1 MYIYI
6 YGGSALR
13 SSVII
18 STGQMYIHFSNVLV
32 AHVAHEAIY
41 NIKYLLYIYV
51 YIYTRVYIV
60 CENIIT
66 RYYRYKKH
74 TTTHEA
80 TWTHLSNFIG
90 RNHRSNKVEKN
101 LNYSFGLNYTECK
114 R

>member
-60 CENIIT
+60 CKNISRDIIDIRNILRHMKLHGLIYPT
-66 RYYRYKKH
+66 LLEGIIVQTKLKK
-74 TTTHEA
+74 
-80 TWTHLSNFIG
+80 I
-90 RNHRSNKVEKN
+90 
-101 LNYSFGLNYTECK
+101 
-114 R
+114 

>member
-18 STGQMYIHFSNVLV
+18 STGQIYIHFSNVLV

-60 CENIIT
+60 CKNISRDIIDIRNILRHMKLHGLIYPT
-66 RYYRYKKH
+66 LLEGIIVQTKLKK
-74 TTTHEA
+74 
-80 TWTHLSNFIG
+80 I
-90 RNHRSNKVEKN
+90 
-101 LNYSFGLNYTECK
+101 
-114 R
+114 

>member
-60 CENIIT
+60 CKNISRDII
-66 RYYRYKKH
+66 
-74 TTTHEA
+74 E
-80 TWTHLSNFIG
+80 I
-90 RNHRSNKVEKN
+90 
-101 LNYSFGLNYTECK
+101 
-114 R
+114 

>member
-6 YGGSALR
+6 WGSALR

-60 CENIIT
+60 CKNISRDIIDIRNILRHMKLHGLIYPT
-66 RYYRYKKH
+66 LLEGIIVQTKLKK
-74 TTTHEA
+74 
-80 TWTHLSNFIG
+80 I
-90 RNHRSNKVEKN
+90 
-101 LNYSFGLNYTECK
+101 
-114 R
+114 

>member
-60 CENIIT
+60 CKNISRDIIDIRNIL
-66 RYYRYKKH
+66 RYMKLHGLIYPTLLEGIIVQTKLKK
-74 TTTHEA
+74 
-80 TWTHLSNFIG
+80 I
-90 RNHRSNKVEKN
+90 
-101 LNYSFGLNYTECK
+101 
-114 R
+114 

>member
-60 CENIIT
+60 CKNISRDIIDIRNILRHMKLHGFIYPT
-66 RYYRYKKH
+66 LLEGIIVQTKLKK
-74 TTTHEA
+74 
-80 TWTHLSNFIG
+80 I
-90 RNHRSNKVEKN
+90 
-101 LNYSFGLNYTECK
+101 
-114 R
+114 

>member
-60 CENIIT
+60 CKNISRDIINIRNILRHMKLHGLIYPT
-66 RYYRYKKH
+66 LLEGIIVQTKLKK
-74 TTTHEA
+74 
-80 TWTHLSNFIG
+80 I
-90 RNHRSNKVEKN
+90 
-101 LNYSFGLNYTECK
+101 
-114 R
+114 

>member
-18 STGQMYIHFSNVLV
+18 STGQMYIHFSNVLM

-60 CENIIT
+60 CKNISRDIIDIRNILRHMKLHGLIYPT
-66 RYYRYKKH
+66 LLEGIIVQTKLKK
-74 TTTHEA
+74 
-80 TWTHLSNFIG
+80 I
-90 RNHRSNKVEKN
+90 
-101 LNYSFGLNYTECK
+101 
-114 R
+114 

>member
-60 CENIIT
+60 CKNISRDIIDIRNILRHMKLHGLIYPT
-66 RYYRYKKH
+66 LLERIIVQTKLKK
-74 TTTHEA
+74 
-80 TWTHLSNFIG
+80 I
-90 RNHRSNKVEKN
+90 
-101 LNYSFGLNYTECK
+101 
-114 R
+114 

>member
-60 CENIIT
+60 CENISRDIIDIRNILRHMKLHGLIYPT
-66 RYYRYKKH
+66 LLEGIIVQTKLKK
-74 TTTHEA
+74 
-80 TWTHLSNFIG
+80 I
-90 RNHRSNKVEKN
+90 
-101 LNYSFGLNYTECK
+101 
-114 R
+114 